1 MIFVVDVGFV
11 CNKAT
16 GQYHS
21 RLRAKALILHHL
33 SRQVALQRQN
43 HPAGRAV
50 APVILGLPL
59 ALRTP
64 RFERIGWQ
72 LVRIAEGN
80 NQGSLGNSKC
90 FISTFVAGILLIV
103 LVNVEQLVMI
113 WLQNE
118 HTQKTLSPH
127 LLLTSPVK
135 RRSQRNAICSACLH
149 HCLDTRFIFHQE
161 SRISSSRKPICKNKS
176 ITTFR
181 NLNIWSTYL
190 LRVRQA
196 LQ

>member
-1 MIFVVDVGFV
+1 MFYMIFVVDVGFV

-16 GQYHS
+16 SPSDG
-21 RLRAKALILHHL
+21 RLCAKAFLLHHL

-43 HPAGRAV
+43 HPASRVV

-72 LVRIAEGN
+72 LVRIAESN
-80 NQGSLGNSKC
+80 NQGSLGNSKR
-90 FISTFVAGILLIV
+90 FISTFVPSILLIV
-103 LVNVEQLVMI
+103 LVNVDQLAVI
-113 WLQNE
+113 WLQHE

-135 RRSQRNAICSACLH
+135 RRSQHNAVCSAYLRH
-149 HCLDTRFIFHQE
+149 SLNTTRTFHQE
-161 SRISSSRKPICKNKS
+161 AAHIEIQTTDMKNK
-176 ITTFR
+176 
-181 NLNIWSTYL
+181 NIEVASG
-190 LRVRQA
+190 VNI
-196 LQ
+196 

>member
-16 GQYHS
+16 GQYS
-21 RLRAKALILHHL
+21 GRLRAKALLLHHL

-43 HPAGRAV
+43 HPTSRVV

-59 ALRTP
+59 ALCTP

-80 NQGSLGNSKC
+80 NQGSLGNSKR
-90 FISTFVAGILLIV
+90 FISTFVPNILLNV
-103 LVNVEQLVMI
+103 LVNVDQLVVI

-135 RRSQRNAICSACLH
+135 RRSQRNAICSAYLRH
-149 HCLDTRFIFHQE
+149 ALDTTRTFHQGFRT
-161 SRISSSRKPICKNKS
+161 SRSRKLVCKIKS
-176 ITTFR
+176 ITTLR
-181 NLNIWSTYL
+181 SLNIWSAYL
-190 LRVRQA
+190 
-196 LQ
+196 

>member
-1 MIFVVDVGFV
+1 MFYMIFVADVGFF

-16 GQYHS
+16 GQYHG
-21 RLRAKALILHHL
+21 RLCAKALLLHPL
-33 SRQVALQRQN
+33 LRQVALRRQN
-43 HPAGRAV
+43 RPASRA
-50 APVILGLPL
+50 AGLVILGLAL

-80 NQGSLGNSKC
+80 NQGSLGNSKR

-103 LVNVEQLVMI
+103 LVYVDQLVVI

-135 RRSQRNAICSACLH
+135 RRSQRNASVLPTFAIASIPGSSSI
-149 HCLDTRFIFHQE
+149 RKP
-161 SRISSSRKPICKNKS
+161 RVSSSRQLI
-176 ITTFR
+176 
-181 NLNIWSTYL
+181 
-190 LRVRQA
+190 
-196 LQ
+196 